1 MKRIYSNYSD
11 EEYEIIQKLSKEQ
24 GFTLSAF
31 QKYCVM
37 MTVNKRGNQT
47 TVSVLIDKMH
57 KVLDSYEKGKPF
69 IVSTLLPD
77 EWSGL
82 TRNDKMTISLALKKY
97 IDEHPNE
104 FKVDKKI
111 RSNINQYVRF

>member
-11 EEYEIIQKLSKEQ
+11 EEYEIIQNLAQEQ
-24 GFTLSAF
+24 GFTLSSF

-37 MTVNKRGNQT
+37 MTANNSGNQT

-57 KVLDSYEKGKPF
+57 TVLDAFEKDKPF
-69 IVSTLLPD
+69 IVSSLLPD
-77 EWSGL
+77 EWPNLS
-82 TRNDKMTISLALKKY
+82 RNDKMTISLALKKY
-97 IDEHPNE
+97 VDEHSSE
-104 FKVDKKI
+104 FRINKKI

>member
-11 EEYEIIQKLSKEQ
+11 EEYELIQSLSNEQ
-24 GFTLSAF
+24 GFTLSSF

-47 TVSVLIDKMH
+47 TVSVLIEKMH
-57 KVLDSYEKGKPF
+57 NVLETFEKGKPF
-69 IVSTLLPD
+69 IVSSLLPD
-77 EWSGL
+77 EWPSL
-82 TRNDKMTISLALKKY
+82 SRNDKMTISLALKKY
-97 IDEHPNE
+97 IDEHPSE
-104 FKVDKKI
+104 FKINKKI

>member
-82 TRNDKMTISLALKKY
+82 TRNDKMTISLALKSISMSTPMSSKL
-97 IDEHPNE
+97 
-104 FKVDKKI
+104 I
-111 RSNINQYVRF
+111 RRSEAILISM